1 MIKLIEGKKLR
12 ISGSSDI
19 GSITKIIGDDTNI
32 VILTDTVVFTIDIK
46 YIRQFLVDREKVCI
60 TVDNT
65 KLNKNLV

>member
-1 MIKLIEGKKLR
+1 MIKLFEGKKLR

-19 GSITKIIGDDTNI
+19 GRITKIIDDDTNL

-46 YIRQFLVDREKVCI
+46 YIRQFLVDHEKVCI

-65 KLNKNLV
+65 KLHKNLM